1 MSAARLPW
9 LNDEN
14 QLSSL
19 DALGS
24 IALRDIDL
32 ALIVAEADWFVDGVD
47 YEDPYGNEESALQ
60 NLIQAN
66 SDLHDPLREAA
77 WLSDDITLYE
87 ASALRSLASVSEN
100 DADLA
105 KRLAS
110 STWVRDGVARHE
122 SFALDRLEVFTVW
135 NPEFARRIA
144 GYALEAPAR
153 NRDVYLITSLLGIK
167 DLNEDGFNRVI
178 TSSWF
183 TDGLDDEERAFLT
196 ALGFIDPP
204 EFDDL
209 LESRFTLSS
218 TISLPLSGEVSV
230 SIFQS
235 FPFRSEDDLLSIV
248 ENGARIAEGFMGTP
262 FPTND
267 IIILVVKDRASIG
280 GWAGHFDEIR
290 IRLSEDGTDLETVI
304 HEISHFYFNRFSAW
318 FQEGG
323 ADFLLAYSL
332 DSLGVES
339 WDDQMLRYEDNRQF
353 CADNGIGDIHELS
366 VIDKHD
372 ASLHQGCSYALGR
385 YFFIRLFQTLG
396 ETAFSSALREM
407 HLMKARNEIEYTDGL
422 IYRAFLKHVPPDRMD
437 EFRAVYSR
445 LHGGPIEDYEGE

>member
-9 LNDEN
+9 LNDAS
-14 QLSSL
+14 QLRSL
-19 DALGS
+19 DALEY
-24 IALRDIDL
+24 IALSDIDM

-47 YEDPYGNEESALQ
+47 YEDPYDSEESTLR
-60 NLIQAN
+60 NLGQAN
-66 SDLHDPLREAA
+66 SDLYDPLREEA
-77 WLSDDITLYE
+77 WLSDDMTDNE
-87 ASALRSLASVSEN
+87 AGALHYLAGVSEN
-100 DADLA
+100 DLDLA

-110 STWVRDGVARHE
+110 SPWVMDGVARHE
-122 SFALDRLEVFTVW
+122 ASALSNLIDLTVW
-135 NPEFARRIA
+135 NPELARRIV
-144 GYALEAPAR
+144 GYGLEAPVR
-153 NRDVYLITSLLGIK
+153 NRDVYLITSLGRIR
-167 DLNEDGFNRVI
+167 DINEDGFNRVI

-183 TDGLDDEERAFLT
+183 TDELDDEERAFLT

-209 LESRFTLSS
+209 LETRFTLSS
-218 TISLPLSGEVSV
+218 TISLPLSGEVGV

-235 FPFRSEDDLLSIV
+235 FPFRPEDDLLSVV
-248 ENGARIAEGFMGTP
+248 EDGARITEGFMGTP

-280 GWAGHFDEIR
+280 GWAGHFDEIM

-304 HEISHFYFNRFSAW
+304 HEISHFYFSAGPSW
-318 FQEGG
+318 FTEGG

-339 WDDQMLRYEDNRQF
+339 WDDQMLRYEDNRQY
-353 CADNGIGDIHELS
+353 CADNGIGDIHELN
-366 VIDKHD
+366 VGEHD
-372 ASLHQGCSYALGR
+372 GGLHLGCSYALGR
-385 YFFIRLFQTLG
+385 YFFIGLFQTLG

-422 IYRAFLKHVPPDRMD
+422 IYRTFLKHVPPDRVD